1 MFDRR
6 QRNPASRATTENT
19 MAIDLSKLSQDQ
31 LIALIGQMQSAP
43 ARHITLKVS
52 TKGAMS
58 LYGLGRWPVTLYK
71 SQWQALLGHTTAIE
85 AFIADNAALLADKP
99 QA

>member
-1 MFDRR
+1 
-6 QRNPASRATTENT
+6 
-19 MAIDLSKLSQDQ
+19 MAIDLSKLSQEQ

-43 ARHITLKVS
+43 ARRITLKVS

-71 SQWQALLGHTTAIE
+71 SQWLRLIDMVPTIKTFITEHNAVLAEKPAKEPIGYPRLGR
-85 AFIADNAALLADKP
+85 
-99 QA
+99 